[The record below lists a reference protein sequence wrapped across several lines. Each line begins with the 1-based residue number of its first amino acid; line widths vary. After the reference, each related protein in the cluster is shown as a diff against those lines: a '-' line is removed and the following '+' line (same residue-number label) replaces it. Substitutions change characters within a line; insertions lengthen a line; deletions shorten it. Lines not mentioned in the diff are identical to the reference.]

1 METEIKEKKSFFDI
15 LKQNLKVMLSILL
28 VLFIGLGLYLWI
40 QYNSNLK
47 KQDLSEK
54 YIQAKILLSKNDKQK
69 SLEILKNIIKEKD
82 STYSILSLYLIIDK
96 NLESD
101 DNNILNYFDKIITI
115 SDLEKEDVNLIKL
128 KKAIFISS
136 YGKEDKLLE
145 LLNPII
151 NSDSVWKVQATKFM
165 GDYYFS
171 RKEYV
176 KADQFYSKLINLEG
190 ENIDKN
196 EINRKIQ
203 TYKK

>member
-15 LKQNLKVMLSILL
+15 LKQNLKVILSILL

-69 SLEILKNIIKEKD
+69 SLEILKNIIMEKD
-82 STYSILSLYLIIDK
+82 STYSVLSLYLIIDK

-101 DNNILNYFDKIITI
+101 DNSILNYFDKIFMI
-115 SDLEKEDVNLIKL
+115 SDLAKEDTNLIKL

-171 RKEYV
+171 
-176 KADQFYSKLINLEG
+176 
-190 ENIDKN
+190 
-196 EINRKIQ
+196 
-203 TYKK
+203 

>member
-15 LKQNLKVMLSILL
+15 LKQNLKVILSILL
-28 VLFIGLGLYLWI
+28 VLLIGLGLYLWI

-69 SLEILKNIIKEKD
+69 SLEILKNIIMEKD
-82 STYSILSLYLIIDK
+82 STYSVLSLYLIIDK

-101 DNNILNYFDKIITI
+101 DNSILNYFDKIFMI
-115 SDLEKEDVNLIKL
+115 SDLAKEDTNLIKL

-165 GDYYFS
+165 GDYF
-171 RKEYV
+171 
-176 KADQFYSKLINLEG
+176 
-190 ENIDKN
+190 KN
-196 EINRKIQ
+196 
-203 TYKK
+203 

>member
-15 LKQNLKVMLSILL
+15 LKQNLKVILSILL

-101 DNNILNYFDKIITI
+101 DNSILNYFDKIITI

-171 RKEYV
+171 RKEFV

>member
-15 LKQNLKVMLSILL
+15 LKQNLKVILSILL

>member
-15 LKQNLKVMLSILL
+15 LKQNLKVILSILL

-101 DNNILNYFDKIITI
+101 DNSILNYFDKIITI
-115 SDLEKEDVNLIKL
+115 SDLEKEDVNLI
-128 KKAIFISS
+128 
-136 YGKEDKLLE
+136 
-145 LLNPII
+145 
-151 NSDSVWKVQATKFM
+151 
-165 GDYYFS
+165 
-171 RKEYV
+171 
-176 KADQFYSKLINLEG
+176 
-190 ENIDKN
+190 
-196 EINRKIQ
+196 
-203 TYKK
+203 

>member
-1 METEIKEKKSFFDI
+1 M
-15 LKQNLKVMLSILL
+15 
-28 VLFIGLGLYLWI
+28 
-40 QYNSNLK
+40 
-47 KQDLSEK
+47 
-54 YIQAKILLSKNDKQK
+54 
-69 SLEILKNIIKEKD
+69 
-82 STYSILSLYLIIDK
+82 
-96 NLESD
+96 
-101 DNNILNYFDKIITI
+101 I
-115 SDLEKEDVNLIKL
+115 SDLAKEDTNLIKL

-171 RKEYV
+171 RKEFV

>member
-15 LKQNLKVMLSILL
+15 LKQNLKVILSILL
-28 VLFIGLGLYLWI
+28 VLLIGLGFYLWI

-96 NLESD
+96 NLEND
-101 DNNILNYFDKIITI
+101 DNSILNYFDKIITI

-128 KKAIFISS
+128 KKAIFISG

>member
-15 LKQNLKVMLSILL
+15 LKQNLKVILSILL
-28 VLFIGLGLYLWI
+28 VLLIGLGFYLWI

-96 NLESD
+96 NLEND
-101 DNNILNYFDKIITI
+101 DNSILNYFDKIITI

-128 KKAIFISS
+128 KKAIFISG

-190 ENIDKN
+190 ENFDKN

-203 TYKK
+203 IYKK

>member
-15 LKQNLKVMLSILL
+15 LKQNLKVILSILL
-28 VLFIGLGLYLWI
+28 VLLIGLGLYLWI

-101 DNNILNYFDKIITI
+101 DNSILNYFDKIITI

-171 RKEYV
+171 RKEFV

>member
-15 LKQNLKVMLSILL
+15 LKQNLKVILSILL

-96 NLESD
+96 NLESN

>member
-15 LKQNLKVMLSILL
+15 LKQNLKVILSILL

-69 SLEILKNIIKEKD
+69 SLEILKNIIMEKD
-82 STYSILSLYLIIDK
+82 STYSVLSLYLIIDK

-101 DNNILNYFDKIITI
+101 DNSILNYFDKIFMI
-115 SDLEKEDVNLIKL
+115 SDLAKEDTNLIKL

>member
-15 LKQNLKVMLSILL
+15 LKQNLKVILSILL
-28 VLFIGLGLYLWI
+28 VLLIGLGLYLWI

-69 SLEILKNIIKEKD
+69 SLEILKNIIMEKD
-82 STYSILSLYLIIDK
+82 STYSVLSLYLIIDK

-101 DNNILNYFDKIITI
+101 DNSILNYFDKIFMI
-115 SDLEKEDVNLIKL
+115 SDLAKEDTNLIKL

-171 RKEYV
+171 RKEFV

>member
-15 LKQNLKVMLSILL
+15 LKQNLKVILSILL

-101 DNNILNYFDKIITI
+101 DNNILNY
-115 SDLEKEDVNLIKL
+115 
-128 KKAIFISS
+128 
-136 YGKEDKLLE
+136 
-145 LLNPII
+145 
-151 NSDSVWKVQATKFM
+151 
-165 GDYYFS
+165 
-171 RKEYV
+171 
-176 KADQFYSKLINLEG
+176 
-190 ENIDKN
+190 
-196 EINRKIQ
+196 
-203 TYKK
+203 

>member
-15 LKQNLKVMLSILL
+15 LKQNLKVILSILL
-28 VLFIGLGLYLWI
+28 VLLIGLGFYLWI

-96 NLESD
+96 NLEND
-101 DNNILNYFDKIITI
+101 DNSILNYFDKIITI

>member
-15 LKQNLKVMLSILL
+15 LKQNLKVILSILL

-101 DNNILNYFDKIITI
+101 DNSILNYFDKIITI